1 VPTITG
7 CRCRNDAIAP
17 RAPDTVAAR
26 SYRSVRKAGPG
37 EQNFGAH
44 RQDCRGETSYLGHAI
59 SSLHRSQTTLKV
71 DAVAKRSARPVD
83 VLVGQNIRLCRLQ
96 QGLSQTELGQRIGL
110 TFQQIQKYEKG
121 ANRVGASRL
130 TQIADAL
137 RIPLGTLFDGRPT
150 DARADHDLLPG
161 ALLADP
167 HSLRLLQAFDTIGDK
182 KRQTAILQLVDAV
195 GGAVPRGGRSRN
207 GGDHSR

>member
-1 VPTITG
+1 M
-7 CRCRNDAIAP
+7 
-17 RAPDTVAAR
+17 
-26 SYRSVRKAGPG
+26 
-37 EQNFGAH
+37 
-44 RQDCRGETSYLGHAI
+44 
-59 SSLHRSQTTLKV
+59 
-71 DAVAKRSARPVD
+71 AKRNARPVD

-121 ANRVGASRL
+121 ANRVGAGRL

-150 DARADHDLLPG
+150 DARADHELQPG

-167 HSLRLLQAFDTIGDK
+167 HSLRLLQAFDTIGDR
-182 KRQTAILQLVDAV
+182 KRQMAILHLVDAV
-195 GGAVPRGGRSRN
+195 GSRDRRSRN
-207 GGDHSR
+207 GRDHSR

>member
-1 VPTITG
+1 M
-7 CRCRNDAIAP
+7 
-17 RAPDTVAAR
+17 
-26 SYRSVRKAGPG
+26 
-37 EQNFGAH
+37 
-44 RQDCRGETSYLGHAI
+44 
-59 SSLHRSQTTLKV
+59 
-71 DAVAKRSARPVD
+71 AKTNARPVD

-121 ANRVGASRL
+121 ANRVGAGRL

-167 HSLRLLQAFDTIGDK
+167 HSLRLLQAFHTIGDK
-182 KRQTAILQLVDAV
+182 KRQMAILELVEA
-195 GGAVPRGGRSRN
+195 AAEASPRAGRSRN
-207 GGDHSR
+207 GKDHSR